1 MFNESTT
8 RRRHHNPNSSSSSS
22 NNSATK
28 QVTTATQ
35 KFATQLQNIMM
46 GNASDE
52 PTMSWVIVCAIL
64 YVLSGVTQVSSFYML
79 CINSKTVGWYKS
91 AHLMRLSHSLL

>member
-8 RRRHHNPNSSSSSS
+8 RRRHNSSIRCSK
-22 NNSATK
+22 NS
-28 QVTTATQ
+28 QQPIITQ

-52 PTMSWVIVCAIL
+52 PTMSWIIVCAIL
-64 YVLSGVTQVSSFYML
+64 YVLSGVTQVSPFYML
-79 CINSKTVGWYKS
+79 YINSKTVGWYKS